1 MRNRFALMAAM
12 IALPVATAT
21 AQNVAP
27 RNVISIQP
35 LNAMMTVFAGEY
47 EHGLG
52 KAASW
57 GIGATYWDA
66 GDESVSELKY
76 SSADVKV
83 RYYPQGTTLQGFS
96 IGGSVGFT
104 QAKETAGSTETS
116 QSAPSLGVLLE
127 YQWLMGAK
135 KSFSMS
141 LGAGA
146 KALFLDEDNFSSG
159 GDFTARY
166 PTARISIGYAW

>member
-47 EHGLG
+47 ERGLG

-57 GIGATYWDA
+57 GIGGTYWNS
-66 GDESVSELKY
+66 GDTGNEVSY
-76 SSADVKV
+76 TSGDFKV
-83 RYYPQGTTLQGFS
+83 RYYPQGTSLHGFS

-104 QAKETAGSTETS
+104 SVSETFTNTETS
-116 QSAPSLGVLLE
+116 QSGPSVGVLLE

-135 KSFSMS
+135 KNFGIS

-146 KALFLDEDNFSSG
+146 KSLFVNEDDFSG
-159 GDFTARY
+159 GEFTARY
-166 PTARISIGYAW
+166 PTARVSVGYAW